1 MKLKKRPMPSTTNSW
16 REFFEKEGETA
27 MEFKLPPFPDDHL
40 GSEVHGIMGVAFGE
54 RDRQEPSSPL
64 AILGNAIASLGG
76 SDVALRLTPTEW
88 HVSNNYQVALVP
100 LEKEADRAGKNS
112 QAPLKPVL
120 MLPLTWTE
128 LVVRLPAG
136 FGTSGSRRESCVAW
150 FGEVFVD
157 FLGMEVRR
165 SDEKVDLTAMEFKVL
180 RFLLQNAGRVIS
192 RDEMLNVVWGYE
204 NYPCTRTVD
213 NHILRLRQ
221 KLELDPAHPVHFQT
235 VHGVGY
241 KFVFGASRV
250 MAEHRM

>member
-1 MKLKKRPMPSTTNSW
+1 MNLKKRPMPGTTNSW
-16 REFFEKEGETA
+16 IEVFEKEGETA
-27 MEFKLPPFPDDHL
+27 MEFKLPPFPDEHV
-40 GSEVHGIMGVAFGE
+40 GSDVDGITGVAVGE
-54 RDRQEPSSPL
+54 RDSQEPSSPVAL
-64 AILGNAIASLGG
+64 LDNAIASLGG
-76 SDVALRLTPTEW
+76 SEIALRLTPTEW
-88 HVSNNYQVALVP
+88 HVSNTYQVALVP
-100 LEKEADRAGKNS
+100 LDKETDRAGRNS
-112 QAPLKPVL
+112 QAPLNPVL
-120 MLPLTWTE
+120 VLPLTWTE
-128 LVVRLPAG
+128 LVVRLRAG
-136 FGTSGSRRESCVAW
+136 FGTSGSRRERSVAW

-180 RFLLQNAGRVIS
+180 RFLLQNADRVIS
-192 RDEMLNVVWGYE
+192 RDEMLNNVWGYE